1 MDKEILEIL
10 KSIQSDIKDLKT
22 DVSDLKSGQNRI
34 EKKLDA
40 VHDQTA
46 DLTEFRTETRDKLD
60 SISNEVTQTRKDI
73 SNVEIITSSNW
84 NDIAKLKAVK

>member
-1 MDKEILEIL
+1 MDEKVLTL
-10 KSIQSDIKDLKT
+10 LNQLLDSQKNTNQKLD
-22 DVSDLKSGQNRI
+22 RI
-34 EKKLDA
+34 EKKLDS
-40 VHDQTA
+40 VVDQTA

-60 SISNEVTQTRKDI
+60 NIADEVIGIRKDI